1 MSELWDKLVTCQN
14 NIIDMFDNYGTEF
27 AEEGLDYFNQPD
39 NGWINRVWHNDNI
52 RRAHIDVVD
61 ARDSRGLWM
70 MHVCIFPQLHN
81 NGPIYGFDVIAGKN
95 KMTGAFHDFSPLGGP
110 NGDGV
115 NHNMVEWF
123 EDMVQDYVPSK
134 KRELPEW
141 ALNIFSG
148 SMVAAGN
155 VSDLREADTII
166 DLAQNTLK
174 VYLEVIGD
182 HNNSGEPS
190 MVLEGQNWYCHN
202 QQQNP
207 HTPKVMKSLGL
218 NEADV
223 ERFCTDMLFPKTV

>member
-1 MSELWDKLVTCQN
+1 MSEIWNKLIECQDI
-14 NIIDMFDNYGTEF
+14 IIDMFDEYGKEYS
-27 AEEGLDYFNQPD
+27 EDGLDYFNQPD
-39 NGWINRVWHNDNI
+39 NGWINRVWQNDNI

-61 ARDSRGLWM
+61 ARDSKGLWM
-70 MHVCIFPQLHN
+70 MNVCIFPQLHN
-81 NGPIYGFDVIAGKN
+81 DGPIYGFDVIAGKN

-123 EDMVQDYVPSK
+123 EDTVSEFVPSK

-148 SMVAAGN
+148 SMIAAGN
-155 VSDLREADTII
+155 VSDIHEANTIVELATNNLRTYFES
-166 DLAQNTLK
+166 
-174 VYLEVIGD
+174 IGEYTGNGMTD
-182 HNNSGEPS
+182 ITAGA
-190 MVLEGQNWYCHN
+190 QNWYCHN

-218 NEADV
+218 NERDV
-223 ERFCTDMLFPKTV
+223 ELFCTDALFPKIK

>member
-1 MSELWDKLVTCQN
+1 MSEIWDKLIECQN
-14 NIIDMFDNYGTEF
+14 DILDMFDEYATETQ
-27 AEEGLDYFNQPD
+27 EEGLEYFNQPD
-39 NGWINRVWHNDNI
+39 NGWINRVWSNDSV

-61 ARDSRGLWM
+61 ARSTKGLWM
-70 MHVCIFPQLHN
+70 MHVCVFPQLHN
-81 NGPIYGFDVIAGKN
+81 SGPIYGFDVIAGKN

-115 NHNMVEWF
+115 HHNMVEWF
-123 EDMVQDYVPSK
+123 EDTVSDYVPSK

-148 SMVAAGN
+148 SMIAAGN
-155 VSDLREADTII
+155 VTDIQEAKTIVQ
-166 DLAQNTLK
+166 LATQNLK

-182 HNNSGEPS
+182 HDNTGERDA
-190 MVLEGQNWYCHN
+190 VLEGQNWYCHN